1 MQGSI
6 KIIAGRLKGKKLKV
20 LENMDLRPT
29 PNRLR
34 ESLFNI
40 LQHDIK
46 QARCLDGFAGTGA
59 LGIEAYSRGA
69 SHVTFLENHPRVF
82 QQLLDNTKDIP
93 ANHIKILQMDCL
105 EFLNSTHDTFD
116 LIFLDPPFRKNYWQ
130 DLTEVIL
137 EKQLLNEHGL
147 LYLESPEPQNIND
160 KNWQLIRNGKVG
172 EVYFAL
178 YEIKPKT

>member
-1 MQGSI
+1 MLGSI

-20 LENMDLRPT
+20 IENMDLRPT

-46 QARCLDGFAGTGA
+46 HAHCLDGFAGSGA

-69 SHVTFLENHPRVF
+69 ECVTFLENNPKIYE
-82 QQLLDNTKDIP
+82 QLLDNTKDIP
-93 ANHIKILQMDCL
+93 QKNIKILQIDCL
-105 EFLNSTHDTFD
+105 EFLHNTQETYD
-116 LIFLDPPFRKNYWQ
+116 LIFLDPPFRKEFWHELIQ
-130 DLTEVIL
+130 TIL
-137 EKQLLNEHGL
+137 HRQLLKPHGL
-147 LYLESPEPQNIND
+147 LYLESPEPQKINEKD
-160 KNWQLIRNGKVG
+160 WQLIRSGKVG

-178 YEIKPKT
+178 YEIKPIP